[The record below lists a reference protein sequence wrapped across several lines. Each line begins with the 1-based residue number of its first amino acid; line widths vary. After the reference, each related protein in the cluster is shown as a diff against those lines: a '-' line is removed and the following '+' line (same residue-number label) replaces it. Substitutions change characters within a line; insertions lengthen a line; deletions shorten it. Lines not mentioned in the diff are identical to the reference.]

1 VSDPALIGKWVFG
14 EILLSNNMAP
24 TAKLTLAVYSS
35 GGVLP
40 SQWAIGSDQSSG
52 FQDFNLNGLV
62 PLPQATF
69 TGGGLVEPDLTRLT
83 LSEDPTNTEPFDGN
97 GGTFVVWHE
106 VTAETLY
113 LRALTQDTN
122 APDIDLYVGRDLN
135 GNNAADEFET
145 ICQSIS
151 SNAFEN
157 CEILNPA
164 AGDYWVL
171 VQSWTESGPSGD
183 AVTLRS
189 AVVNAD
195 DNSLLTAT
203 GPGIAAANDDI
214 PVRVSWDNVH
224 ALPGEQWWGGVALGS
239 TQQQPRNIGIIPVQ
253 FNRSLANDDQPLI
266 MSEGREYR
274 RVLGAQSRFDRL
286 VIDVPANADDLTVTA
301 SAEDAAQNGDL
312 RIRIYQMDFDTALAS
327 APDVPPRPAELPMV
341 GEAMMDATNGPSV
354 TVNTN
359 GGRYYVVLENA
370 GTLAAGVHVSGTM
383 SFSGVRTEHYVG
395 WSDLR
400 RGSNTLFQGI
410 DFNRVGNTGFVVWYS
425 YDDDN
430 LQTWYFAQAPIKPDR
445 DIWTA
450 DLWRITNDGN
460 QQFITTI
467 GELSLTTVSPSR
479 FIMAYR
485 LYGQSGFDRTAP
497 ISLTHCPTVNDVLT
511 SYSAHWFDGVGGKGG
526 DTLLVI
532 DVTQQQVHY
541 LYDQHGNPR
550 WVTSDG
556 GTGPLDPVQGVLE
569 VRNNC
574 SLCAE
579 ITPTITTVGTLTTV
593 FTSENTGSKIL
604 EFILG
609 APLGDNYS
617 RTFDAV
623 KLSDR
628 QVCTN

>member
-1 VSDPALIGKWVFG
+1 VSLVGDANVQVTPSQFTLGNGGSQQLTIDVDVSDPALIGKWVFG

-203 GPGIAAANDDI
+203 GPGIAAANDNI
-214 PVRVSWDNVH
+214 PVRVSWDNIH
-224 ALPGEQWWGGVALGS
+224 ALPGEQWWGGVTVGS
-239 TQQQPRNIGIIPVQ
+239 TQQQPRNIGII
-253 FNRSLANDDQPLI
+253 LAL
-266 MSEGREYR
+266 
-274 RVLGAQSRFDRL
+274 SRC
-286 VIDVPANADDLTVTA
+286 
-301 SAEDAAQNGDL
+301 
-312 RIRIYQMDFDTALAS
+312 
-327 APDVPPRPAELPMV
+327 
-341 GEAMMDATNGPSV
+341 
-354 TVNTN
+354 
-359 GGRYYVVLENA
+359 
-370 GTLAAGVHVSGTM
+370 
-383 SFSGVRTEHYVG
+383 
-395 WSDLR
+395 
-400 RGSNTLFQGI
+400 
-410 DFNRVGNTGFVVWYS
+410 
-425 YDDDN
+425 
-430 LQTWYFAQAPIKPDR
+430 
-445 DIWTA
+445 
-450 DLWRITNDGN
+450 
-460 QQFITTI
+460 
-467 GELSLTTVSPSR
+467 SLTAAWLTMTSR
-479 FIMAYR
+479 
-485 LYGQSGFDRTAP
+485 S
-497 ISLTHCPTVNDVLT
+497 S
-511 SYSAHWFDGVGGKGG
+511 
-526 DTLLVI
+526 
-532 DVTQQQVHY
+532 
-541 LYDQHGNPR
+541 
-550 WVTSDG
+550 
-556 GTGPLDPVQGVLE
+556 
-569 VRNNC
+569 
-574 SLCAE
+574 
-579 ITPTITTVGTLTTV
+579 
-593 FTSENTGSKIL
+593 
-604 EFILG
+604 
-609 APLGDNYS
+609 
-617 RTFDAV
+617 
-623 KLSDR
+623 
-628 QVCTN
+628 